1 MIESPLAEHFPA
13 GEYLAD
19 ELDERGWSHADF
31 ANIIDCPTPF
41 VSDVVN
47 GREMITRESAV
58 QFAAAL
64 GTTPGLWLNLQD
76 SYLQQRRAPTFNT
89 SGAPEN
95 PDGHA

>member
-1 MIESPLAEHFPA
+1 
-13 GEYLAD
+13 
-19 ELDERGWSHADF
+19 
-31 ANIIDCPTPF
+31 
-41 VSDVVN
+41 
-47 GREMITRESAV
+47 MITRESAV
-58 QFAAAL
+58 KFAAAL